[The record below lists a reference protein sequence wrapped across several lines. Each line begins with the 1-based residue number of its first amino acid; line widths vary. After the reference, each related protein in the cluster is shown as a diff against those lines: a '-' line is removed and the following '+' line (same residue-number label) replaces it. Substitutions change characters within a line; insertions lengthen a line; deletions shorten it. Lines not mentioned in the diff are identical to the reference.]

1 MPSPMPPFR
10 RLFAAIVRLLDRFD
24 YPSKFGAVAI
34 VFGFA
39 VSLYLQQV
47 FTDYGRTVGTVK
59 RETAALEVVN
69 DGLALMVD
77 AQLHRGLSYAALQP
91 GGDGFAAMLP
101 VRAAAVRTR
110 MAGLDAA
117 LAAVPGLEVVQLR
130 WDRIRGDL
138 EEALLAADGRATAER
153 VFERY
158 TTAIRGLLEWMSD
171 VGDASALGA
180 DGDPVLHHLAAA
192 QLRSLPMFIESIAN
206 LRGMATGSLVASRGD
221 QRTRLGLAA
230 RLEAVELAEGALH
243 ERIER
248 IGAARADLLD
258 LRAPLIRQLHEA
270 LRYVR
275 NTARYALHAEPG
287 SVDPMDFFAMASLAI
302 QHASEVHR
310 QHLYRST
317 RELLEQR
324 RQAAVRDMWS
334 SVAGSVAVCAL
345 VALLFAAMY
354 ASIRRSVA
362 ELERGSEHF
371 AAGALDTRVDI
382 VSRDELR
389 MVGERFNAMADKIT
403 ALIRGQREQARRLEL
418 AASVF
423 ASAREGIIITDR
435 KGDIIDVNRAFTKIT
450 GWTRGEIIGKN
461 PRVLKSDRQGPDF
474 YRAMWAALA
483 QKGHWEGEVWN
494 RDRAGKEFAEMLAI
508 SAVRDADGEVSHY
521 VALISD
527 ITSQKENEQRL
538 RRLAHFDALTGLPNR
553 SLLADR
559 LEQALGRARRSG
571 KPVAVALIDLD
582 GFKEVN
588 DRHGHEAGD
597 ALLVAVA
604 HRMKACLRTQDTIAR
619 MGGDE
624 FIAVIG
630 ELDSHDEIRRPM
642 ARLLAALAEP
652 VELESG
658 TVRVAGSIGVSFYP
672 QAGPIEPEQLIRQAD
687 QAMYSVKQ
695 AGKNGYRVFN
705 VATPPS
711 RS

>member
-1 MPSPMPPFR
+1 MLSLRP
-10 RLFAAIVRLLDRFD
+10 LFSAIVRLLDRFD

-47 FTDYGRTVGTVK
+47 LTDYGRTVGAVQ
-59 RETAALEVVN
+59 REIAALELVDN
-69 DGLALMVD
+69 GLALMVD

-91 GGDGFAAMLP
+91 EGGGFGAMLP
-101 VRAAAVRTR
+101 VRAAAVRART
-110 MAGLDAA
+110 AELDAA
-117 LAAVPGLEVVQLR
+117 LAAVPALEVIRPR
-130 WDRIRGDL
+130 WERIRGDL
-138 EEALLAADGRATAER
+138 DAALLAADGRATAER
-153 VFERY
+153 VFESY
-158 TTAIRGLLEWMSD
+158 TVAIRGLLEWLSD
-171 VGDASALGA
+171 IGDASGLGA
-180 DGDPVLHHLAAA
+180 DGDPALHHLAAA
-192 QLRSLPMFIESIAN
+192 QLRSLPTFIESVAN
-206 LRGMATGSLVASRGD
+206 LRGMATGSLVASRMD
-221 QRTRLGLAA
+221 ARTRLGLAA

-243 ERIER
+243 ERIDR
-248 IGAARADLLD
+248 ISAARADAID
-258 LRAPLIRQLHEA
+258 LRAPVIRELHEA

-275 NTARYALHAEPG
+275 NTARYALHAEAG
-287 SVDPMDFFAMASLAI
+287 SVDPMDFFAMASLVI
-302 QHASEVHR
+302 QHAAELHR
-310 QHLYRST
+310 HYLHRGA

-354 ASIRRSVA
+354 ASIRRAVA

-382 VSRDELR
+382 ASRDELHA
-389 MVGERFNAMADKIT
+389 VGEHFNAMADKIT
-403 ALIRGQREQARRLEL
+403 VLIQGQREQARRLEL

-435 KGDIIDVNRAFTKIT
+435 KGDIADVNQAFTKIT
-450 GWTRGEIIGKN
+450 GWTRDEIVGKN
-461 PRVLKSDRQGPDF
+461 PRVLKSGRQGADF
-474 YRAMWAALA
+474 YQAMWSALT
-483 QKGHWEGEVWN
+483 QQGHWEGEVWN
-494 RDRAGKEFAEMLAI
+494 RDKAGKEYAEMLAI
-508 SAVRDADGEVSHY
+508 SAVRDTDGEVSHY

-527 ITSQKENEQRL
+527 ITSQKESEQRL

-553 SLLADR
+553 TLLADR
-559 LEQALGRARRSG
+559 LEQALGRARRTG

-597 ALLVAVA
+597 ALLVTIAR
-604 HRMKACLRTQDTIAR
+604 RMKACMRTHDTIAR

-630 ELDSHDEIRRPM
+630 ELDDHDEIRRPM
-642 ARLLAALAEP
+642 ARLLAALSEP

-658 TVRVAGSIGVSFYP
+658 TVQVAGSIGVSFYP

-687 QAMYSVKQ
+687 QAMYTVKQ
-695 AGKNGYRVFN
+695 AGKNGYRVFTIP
-705 VATPPS
+705 TPPS
-711 RS
+711 AP